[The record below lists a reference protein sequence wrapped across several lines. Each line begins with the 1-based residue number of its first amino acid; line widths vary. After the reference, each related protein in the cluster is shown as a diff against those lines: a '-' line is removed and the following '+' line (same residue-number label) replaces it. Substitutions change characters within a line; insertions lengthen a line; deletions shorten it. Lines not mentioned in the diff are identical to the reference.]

1 MAFLERYCSPIY
13 LTTIDTLPFTQAL
26 FPYQPSYA
34 LEIITANILDV
45 DDLSTNDNHS
55 FHDALTDVFAT

>member
-1 MAFLERYCSPIY
+1 MKY
-13 LTTIDTLPFTQAL
+13 
-26 FPYQPSYA
+26 
-34 LEIITANILDV
+34 ITKDILDV